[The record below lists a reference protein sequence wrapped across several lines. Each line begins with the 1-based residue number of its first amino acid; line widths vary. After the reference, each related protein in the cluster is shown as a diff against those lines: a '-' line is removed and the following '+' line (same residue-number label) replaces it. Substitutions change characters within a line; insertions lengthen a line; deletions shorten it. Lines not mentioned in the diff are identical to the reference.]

1 MAVNRGLFNWGVF
14 LVAAGVVALGFRAG
28 LFSVGAF
35 AELGRLWP
43 LALIALGIV
52 VLAGHIAGARVG
64 GAVVALLFGVVVG
77 ALIGGGA
84 GVIGCPAPGDGRE
97 VAAHE
102 QGTLESPAT
111 VTVRVACG
119 ELALGTFRGNVWSV
133 DNSGES
139 RDVRVMS
146 AANQL
151 TVTAARARGFPFSNT
166 DRSEPDWRL
175 TLPAGTEVDLR
186 VELNAGEVAGPL
198 AVRLNR
204 FTATINGGAFESDL
218 REGTIGGLS
227 VTVNAGS
234 FALELPAGASFS
246 GNATTNAGSFKLCL
260 PTDAAIRIRQSGG
273 AGSNNFAEFGL
284 TRSGS
289 AWESSNYATATS
301 RIDLAITVN
310 AGSAELEQSGECT

>member
-1 MAVNRGLFNWGVF
+1 VNRGLFNWGVF

-43 LALIALGIV
+43 LALIALGIL
-52 VLAGHIAGARVG
+52 VLAGHIAGARIG

-84 GVIGCPAPGDGRE
+84 GAIGCPAPSEGQE
-97 VAAHE
+97 VAGHA
-102 QGTLESPAT
+102 QGTLEGPAT

-139 RDVRVMS
+139 RDVRVMT

-166 DRSEPDWRL
+166 NRSEPDWRL
-175 TLPAGTEVDLR
+175 TLPAGSEVDLR
-186 VELNAGEVAGPL
+186 VELNAGEAAGPL
-198 AVRLNR
+198 AVRLDR
-204 FTATINGGAFESDL
+204 ITATVNGGSSFQADL

-227 VTVNAGS
+227 VTVNGGS
-234 FALELPAGASFS
+234 FALDLPAGASFS

-260 PTDAAIRIRQSGG
+260 PADAAIRIRQSGG
-273 AGSNNFAEFGL
+273 AGSNNFADFGL

-289 AWESSNYATATS
+289 AWESSSYATATN
-301 RIDLAITVN
+301 RIDLAVTVN
-310 AGSAELEQSGECT
+310 AGSAQLEQSGECT

>member
-1 MAVNRGLFNWGVF
+1 VNRGLFNWGVF

-43 LALIALGIV
+43 LALIGLGIV
-52 VLAGHIAGARVG
+52 VLAGHVAGARVG

-84 GVIGCPAPGDGRE
+84 GAIGCPAPSGGQE
-97 VAAHE
+97 VSGHA
-102 QGTLESPAT
+102 QGTLETPAT

-119 ELALGTFRGNVWSV
+119 ELALGSFRGNVWSV
-133 DNSGES
+133 DNSGEP
-139 RDVRVMS
+139 RDVRVTTAS
-146 AANQL
+146 NQL
-151 TVTAARARGFPFSNT
+151 TVSAARARGFPFSNR
-166 DRSEPDWRL
+166 DRSQPDWRL
-175 TLPAGTEVDLR
+175 TLPAGSEVDLR
-186 VELNAGEVAGPL
+186 LELNAGEVAGPL
-198 AVRLNR
+198 PLSLSR
-204 FTATINGGAFESDL
+204 FTATVNGGVIQTDL
-218 REGTIGGLS
+218 REGTIGGLF

-234 FALELPAGASFS
+234 FALDLPAGASFT
-246 GNATTNAGSFKLCL
+246 GTATTNAGSFKLCL
-260 PTDAAIRIRQSGG
+260 PADAAIRIRQSGG
-273 AGSNNFAEFGL
+273 AGSNNFADFGL

-289 AWESSNYATATS
+289 AWESSNYATATN

>member
-1 MAVNRGLFNWGVF
+1 MNRRLFNWGVF
-14 LVAAGVVALGFRAG
+14 LVSAGAVALGFRAG
-28 LFSVGAF
+28 LFSAGAF

-43 LALIALGIV
+43 VALIALGIV

-84 GVIGCPAPGDGRE
+84 GAIGCPAPGDGRE
-97 VAAHE
+97 VSGRE
-102 QGTLESPAT
+102 QGTLETPAT

-119 ELALGTFRGNVWSV
+119 ELALSSERGNQWSV
-133 DNSGES
+133 ENNGEA
-139 RDVRVMS
+139 RDVRVS
-146 AANQL
+146 TASNQL
-151 TVTAARARGFPFSNT
+151 TISAARARGFPFSNG
-166 DRSEPDWRL
+166 DRSQPDLRL
-175 TLPAGTEVDLR
+175 TLPAGSEVDLR
-186 VELNAGEVAGPL
+186 VALNAGQIAGSVPL
-198 AVRLNR
+198 RLSR
-204 FTATINGGAFESDL
+204 FTATVNGGSLQADL

-234 FALELPAGASFS
+234 FALDLPAGASFS

-260 PTDAAIRIRQSGG
+260 PADAAIRIRQSGG
-273 AGSNNFAEFGL
+273 AGSNNFADFGL

-289 AWESSNYATATS
+289 SWESSNYATATN
-301 RIDLAITVN
+301 RIDLAVTVN